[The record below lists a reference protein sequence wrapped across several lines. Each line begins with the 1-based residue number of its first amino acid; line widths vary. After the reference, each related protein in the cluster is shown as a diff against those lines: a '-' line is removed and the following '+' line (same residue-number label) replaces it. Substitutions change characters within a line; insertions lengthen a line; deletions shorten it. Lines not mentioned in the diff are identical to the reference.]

1 MCKGCTNYGD
11 VIVCSFSEGIDRT
24 IIVRGKP
31 YYFDFSE
38 RFGPYQQNK
47 DGSERKR
54 DWPKHVWDAFQWW
67 FDQGK
72 RMEPDGVTCIWEED
86 HDTLPWGGK
95 LSDYEEVA
103 PGMFIHFL
111 QEDTP

>member
-1 MCKGCTNYGD
+1 MCECCYNVGGA
-11 VIVCSFSEGIDRT
+11 IICSFSDGVART

-54 DWPKHVWDAFQWW
+54 EWPKHVWDAFQWW

-72 RMEPDGVTCIWEED
+72 RMEPDGVTCIWD
-86 HDTLPWGGK
+86 DDTDRLPWGDR
-95 LSDYEEVA
+95 LSDYVDVGCGNYLRVTNA
-103 PGMFIHFL
+103 PS
-111 QEDTP
+111 